1 MDVDNRASFSP
12 GTLVNCRRRLWR
24 VDYQDKEILHLTAV
38 DQSDYHTKAY
48 LPVEKV
54 TPSSLEYPSPQKI
67 GSIQDQKLML
77 DAFRLSMVSSTT
89 PYRALQYSRAIPIS
103 YQLVFVTM
111 ALEQEKVRM
120 LIADDISLGKMVEAG
135 LIIQE
140 LCVRS

>member
-1 MDVDNRASFSP
+1 
-12 GTLVNCRRRLWR
+12 
-24 VDYQDKEILHLTAV
+24 
-38 DQSDYHTKAY
+38 
-48 LPVEKV
+48 
-54 TPSSLEYPSPQKI
+54 
-67 GSIQDQKLML
+67 ML
-77 DAFRLSMVSSTT
+77 KAFRLSMVSSTT